1 MQFKL
6 RKSGDY
12 ANCWLVDGS
21 ATLDFGFIDNKE
33 GRQLLESFKD
43 AVDELEWFVNATDK
57 NEPPPSQ

>member
-6 RKSGDY
+6 RKSGDH

-33 GRQLLESFKD
+33 ARQLLESFKD

-57 NEPPPSQ
+57 NEPPPSP